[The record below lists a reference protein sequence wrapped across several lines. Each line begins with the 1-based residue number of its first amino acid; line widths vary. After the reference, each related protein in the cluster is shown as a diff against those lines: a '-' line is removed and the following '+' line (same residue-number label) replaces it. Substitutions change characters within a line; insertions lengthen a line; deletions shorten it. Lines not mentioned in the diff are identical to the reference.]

1 MKVSYR
7 RSYVH
12 LSRGHG
18 FRMWMRV
25 SQKFSES
32 PPFSY
37 TCHNFDV
44 ADHIKWLLE
53 RCYRECIK
61 RGLFDLFS
69 YLHAWSEESAP
80 FSYTCDKFHVS
91 DCVKFEESSPFPYTC
106 HKFHVSECVEFEE
119 SAAFC
124 SKSVSALWTRCE
136 LSVNALWL
144 LCEWSVSPLWMI
156 CECSVNGLWRV
167 CDRSIVRF
175 RGSDSLSVNRAWRVV
190 CDELLGIRTIG
201 TWASKK
207 SWRSCMLFE
216 NIQSVSYQRINKS
229 NFFFSKIR
237 QFPAIWSW
245 RAGVW

>member
-1 MKVSYR
+1 MSHQSAIVDLWYGHENC
-7 RSYVH
+7 YVNACK
-12 LSRGHG
+12 SE
-18 FRMWMRV
+18 
-25 SQKFSES
+25 FSES

-156 CECSVNGLWRV
+156 CECSVNGLWRI

-201 TWASKK
+201 TWVSKK
-207 SWRSCMLFE
+207 SGRGCMLFE
-216 NIQSVSYQRINKS
+216 NIKSVSYQRINKS
-229 NFFFSKIR
+229 NFIFSKTR
-237 QFPAIWSW
+237 QFPAILS
-245 RAGVW
+245 